1 MVALTAVC
9 KYYGDGCFFP
19 GNLSYSSTLSPAQ
32 GLTIRSIKGCKC
44 GKDVFPWLLT
54 GYRIPSFIF
63 GSTHNTTK
71 SN

>member
-1 MVALTAVC
+1 MVALTAVR

-32 GLTIRSIKGCKC
+32 GLTALKAVNC

-63 GSTHNTTK
+63 NIHGYTHNHK
-71 SN
+71 K